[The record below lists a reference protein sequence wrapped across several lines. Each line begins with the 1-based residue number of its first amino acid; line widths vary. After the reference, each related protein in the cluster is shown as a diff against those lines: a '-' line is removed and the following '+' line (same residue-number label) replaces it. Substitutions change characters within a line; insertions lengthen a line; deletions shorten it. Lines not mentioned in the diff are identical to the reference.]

1 MRTQF
6 VIFALFAFFFASWA
20 APTITIIDNSTADQ
34 ALYIGISTTTGDGG
48 STTTSETCSF
58 AESHLVS
65 VVALAAGSALLL
77 I

>member
-6 VIFALFAFFFASWA
+6 FIFALFALFFASWA
-20 APTITIIDNSTADQ
+20 APTITIIDSSTPDQ
-34 ALYIGISTTTGDGG
+34 ALYIAIPTTTGDGG
-48 STTTSETCSF
+48 STTSDTCSF